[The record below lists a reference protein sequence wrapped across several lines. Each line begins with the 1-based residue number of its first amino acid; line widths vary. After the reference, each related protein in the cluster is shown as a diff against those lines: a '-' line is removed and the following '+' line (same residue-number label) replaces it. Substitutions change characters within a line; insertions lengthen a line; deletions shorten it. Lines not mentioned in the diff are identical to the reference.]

1 MYNKPAFSDIEEQ
14 YSANASDI
22 EDETL
27 WKSLNI
33 KVLIAGMVTEELTC
47 TLSLTREEDIEGY
60 DSGKLVKK
68 ALKKYELN
76 PEFVDVDYY
85 SNSLHTF
92 IKVFD

>member
-1 MYNKPAFSDIEEQ
+1 MYNKPTFSDVEEQ

-47 TLSLTREEDIEGY
+47 TLSLTRRGNIKGY
-60 DSGKLVKK
+60 DSGEIAKQ
-68 ALKKYELN
+68 AL
-76 PEFVDVDYY
+76 
-85 SNSLHTF
+85 
-92 IKVFD
+92 